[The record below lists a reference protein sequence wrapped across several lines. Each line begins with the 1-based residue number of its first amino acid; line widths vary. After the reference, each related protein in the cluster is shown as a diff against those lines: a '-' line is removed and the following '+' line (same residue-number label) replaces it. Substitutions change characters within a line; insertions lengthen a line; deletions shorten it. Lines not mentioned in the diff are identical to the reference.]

1 MQKKNISLLMSSI
14 FIIGL
19 LSSCQRDFVSGKYTY
34 SPANLNQVFMFE
46 FFPDS
51 TVHYYEDTT
60 AESYFPGKITFIN
73 KRKIVVKKAR
83 FIRPSHSVYQPYDKT
98 NCISFADKDS
108 STVQVNFINLEDTI
122 IKNNKYDISASIYDY
137 DKKICY
143 NSFTKRNTDTL
154 RFKLDA
160 KCKQYRLVLNNGQIW
175 YDMSQSLNDCYN
187 YRITVYYRARNKAP
201 IVRCRFLNE
210 VDTYTFIRKKN
221 RLILKCRD
229 WFILRNGGWKEIFK
243 RNNYYLQ

>member
-1 MQKKNISLLMSSI
+1 MQKKNISLILSSI
-14 FIIGL
+14 FIISL
-19 LSSCQRDFVSGKYTY
+19 LSSCQRDFVSGKYIHSFTN
-34 SPANLNQVFMFE
+34 PNQESMFE

-51 TVHYYEDTT
+51 TVRYYFNVNS
-60 AESYFPGKITFIN
+60 SYSPGKITFIN
-73 KRKIVVKKAR
+73 KRKIVVKISR
-83 FIRPSHSVYQPYDKT
+83 HSSSLQPVYQPYDKT
-98 NCISFADKDS
+98 SCISFAGKDS
-108 STVQVNFINLEDTI
+108 STVEVNFINLEDTI
-122 IKNNKYDISASIYDY
+122 TKNNKYDISASIYDY

-160 KCKQYRLVLNNGQIW
+160 KCKKYRLVLNNGQIW

-187 YRITVYYRARNKAP
+187 YRITVYYRTRNKAP

-210 VDTYTFIRKKN
+210 VETYTFIRKKN